1 MDGKQLDGFIR
12 ETFNLSKDEKITPE
26 QLNYGLSMID
36 PVRYA
41 LSYHTIKGNP
51 LTFEIPNYDE
61 SKAIAHRPWQKE
73 ILRASASDER
83 DVVVIKSRQLG
94 LSELGVMSCI
104 NWLDTHSA
112 QGVRGLYTFPT
123 YRQLQD
129 FYKTRIVPEFQK
141 GYYKSLVNKNS
152 MSQNKMKIR
161 NSDLF
166 FRSSSSGSS
175 MEGID
180 VDFVSLD
187 EYDRLSP
194 LAEQSAIESMS
205 SSKYKCLRR
214 WSTPTAPGVYID
226 KLYNESNQMRY
237 YHKCTHCGYEQIIDY
252 EKNIELVNKD
262 GIDTISKVI
271 QPGTYRFICRKCGK
285 PLDRWYNGFWHED
298 NPGSGKM
305 IGFSISQLDAVWVS
319 ADHLK
324 QQELR
329 APSKAYF
336 YNYS

>member
-94 LSELGVMSCI
+94 LSELGVMACI

-123 YRQLQD
+123 YRQLTD

-180 VDFVSLD
+180 VDYVSLD
-187 EYDRLSP
+187 EYDR
-194 LAEQSAIESMS
+194 I
-205 SSKYKCLRR
+205 
-214 WSTPTAPGVYID
+214 V
-226 KLYNESNQMRY
+226 
-237 YHKCTHCGYEQIIDY
+237 
-252 EKNIELVNKD
+252 
-262 GIDTISKVI
+262 
-271 QPGTYRFICRKCGK
+271 
-285 PLDRWYNGFWHED
+285 
-298 NPGSGKM
+298 
-305 IGFSISQLDAVWVS
+305 
-319 ADHLK
+319 
-324 QQELR
+324 
-329 APSKAYF
+329 
-336 YNYS
+336 